1 MKKNY
6 SSLEKRES
14 RQFFMY
20 ISPWIIGFLI
30 FTLYPVVYSIILV
43 FTNADMTGS
52 GEFVGLENF
61 KKAFSQD
68 PLFYKS
74 MLNTLY
80 FVAVSVPLSLILS
93 IIIAILLN
101 QKNIK
106 GMAIFRTAFYVP
118 FITAGVAVTL
128 LWGWIFNAQYGLIN
142 YALSFFGI
150 EGINWLSDEK
160 WAMPAIIIMTS
171 WSIGN
176 TIIITLAGLQD
187 IPQQLYESAEM
198 DGANR
203 LVKFTSITLPMLT
216 PTLFFNLVIGV
227 INGFQIF
234 TQPYVLTEGGPNYAT
249 YTIMM
254 HIYNHAFKYGEMG
267 YASTMAWILF
277 TIIMILTLIVN
288 RTSKHWVYYDN

>member
-1 MKKNY
+1 MKKKH
-6 SSLEKRES
+6 SSMEKREA
-14 RQFFMY
+14 RQFY
-20 ISPWIIGFLI
+20 IYTSPWIIGFLI
-30 FTLYPVVYSIILV
+30 FTLYPVVYSLILV

-52 GEFVGLENF
+52 GEFIGLENF
-61 KKAFSQD
+61 KTAFTQD
-68 PLFYKS
+68 PIFYKS
-74 MLNTLY
+74 MINTLY
-80 FVAVSVPLSLILS
+80 FVAVSVPLSLLLS
-93 IIIAILLN
+93 ILIALLLN
-101 QKNIK
+101 KKNIK
-106 GMAIFRTAFYVP
+106 GMWIFRTAFYVP
-118 FITAGVAVTL
+118 FITAGIAVTL
-128 LWGWIFNAQYGLIN
+128 LWGWIFNSQYGLIN
-142 YALSFFGI
+142 YALSFFGV

-160 WAMPAIIIMTS
+160 WAMPAIIIMMS

-187 IPQQLYESAEM
+187 IPEQLYESAEM
-198 DGANR
+198 DGANSF
-203 LVKFTSITLPMLT
+203 VKFIRITIPMLT

-234 TQPYVLTEGGPNYAT
+234 TQPYVLTEGGPNHAT

-254 HIYNHAFKYGEMG
+254 HIYNNAFKYGEMG